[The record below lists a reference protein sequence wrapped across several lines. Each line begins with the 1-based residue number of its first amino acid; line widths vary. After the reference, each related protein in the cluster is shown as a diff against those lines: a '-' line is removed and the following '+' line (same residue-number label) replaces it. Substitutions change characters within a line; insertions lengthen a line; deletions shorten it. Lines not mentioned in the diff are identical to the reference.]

1 VSLTPPVLCLV
12 TDRRR
17 LGARL
22 GSPPD
27 GPATIEAL
35 LTQAEAASEAG
46 VTLIQVREPD
56 LPADALI
63 ALVRAIRAR
72 VAPRARVVV
81 NDRLDVALACQA
93 DGVHLKS
100 TSVPVT
106 SALRLAPPGW
116 LVGRSVHSVT
126 EIEGGVGA
134 GATYLVFGSVF
145 PTRSKP
151 ADWKTAGLAGLAA
164 AVAAASPLPVLGI
177 GGIGPDQT
185 ADVARTGAAG
195 LAAIDAFLPSDPAR
209 IADTVH
215 EAVHRLRIAFD
226 WTLPFPNMSGND

>member
-1 VSLTPPVLCLV
+1 VSLNPPVLCLV

-22 GSPPD
+22 GTVPD
-27 GPATIEAL
+27 SPATIDAL
-35 LTQAEAASEAG
+35 LTQVTAASDSG
-46 VTLIQVREPD
+46 VTLVQVREPD
-56 LPADALI
+56 LPAK
-63 ALVRAIRAR
+63 ALVALACAIRER
-72 VAPRARVVV
+72 VAQHTRLVV

-100 TSVPVT
+100 TSVPV
-106 SALRLAPPGW
+106 AAARRLAPRGW
-116 LVGRSVHSVT
+116 LVGRSVHSLA
-126 EIEGGVGA
+126 EIGIGVGVGA
-134 GATYLVFGSVF
+134 DYLVFGSVF

-151 ADWKTAGLAGLAA
+151 AGSETTGLAGLAA

-177 GGIGPDQT
+177 GGIGPDQA

-215 EAVHRLRIAFD
+215 EAVQRLRMALD
-226 WTLPFPNMSGND
+226 WTPPFLT